1 VKKRRFLSFLV
12 ILSISFCLT
21 SSGSEPQVLAIRAGK
36 IWTLTDGVITDGLI
50 IINNGK
56 IQAVGENA
64 DVPEGAKVL
73 DMSDKNVMP
82 GMIDAH
88 CHIGLSLDILSEMD
102 ETIAAVAADM
112 QILDAFNPHADDVK
126 TALRSGVTTI
136 LLAPGYRNPV
146 GGQPSV
152 LKLDTSKANDWVLK
166 RSAGVEFSLMNQA
179 LMFDREPTSRAG
191 LMELIREELD
201 KAKADKDDGFNP
213 SRKALKR
220 VVDANLPTYIWAH
233 TVDEIASAIVIIDEY
248 DLNAVLVAAGQGD
261 EIADMITKRNLPVIY
276 PPLLLFSKDKDLKRA
291 GKIANS
297 GVKLAFASLAPKTDL
312 YDLRT
317 SAILAAKYGLD
328 KETALKS
335 LTINAAEILGVADR
349 LGSIS
354 EGKDADLVILNGDPL
369 QLTSSIEMVLINGNI
384 VYQRQEE

>member
-12 ILSISFCLT
+12 VLSISFCLT
-21 SSGSEPQVLAIRAGK
+21 SFGNEAQVLVIRAGK
-36 IWTLTDGVITDGLI
+36 IWTITDGVISDGVI
-50 IINNGK
+50 IVNNGK
-56 IQAVGENA
+56 IQAVGENLN
-64 DVPEGAKVL
+64 VPEGAKAL
-73 DMSDKNVMP
+73 DMSDKNIMP

-102 ETIAAVAADM
+102 ETVAAVAADM
-112 QILDAFNPHADDVK
+112 QILDAFNPHSEDVK
-126 TALRSGVTTI
+126 KALRSGVTTVM
-136 LLAPGYRNPV
+136 LAPGYRNPV
-146 GGQPSV
+146 GGQPAV
-152 LKLDTSKANDWVLK
+152 LKLDKSMANDWILK
-166 RSAGVEFSLMNQA
+166 RTAGVEFSLMNQA

-191 LMELIREELD
+191 LIELIKGELNE
-201 KAKADKDDGFNP
+201 AKAYQEGFNP
-213 SRKALKR
+213 RLEVLKR
-220 VVDANLPTYIWAH
+220 VVDSKLPAYIWAH
-233 TVDEIASAIVIIDEY
+233 TVDEITSAMAIIDEY
-248 DLNAVLVAAGQGD
+248 NLNAVLVAAGQGD
-261 EIADMITKRNLPVIY
+261 EVADMIAERNLPVIY
-276 PPLLLFSKDKDLKRA
+276 PSLLLSSKDKDLKRA
-291 GKIANS
+291 GKIAGS

-354 EGKDADLVILNGDPL
+354 DGKDADLVILNGDPL
-369 QLTSSIEMVLINGNI
+369 QLTSGIEMVLINGNI

>member
-1 VKKRRFLSFLV
+1 MKKRRFLSFLV
-12 ILSISFCLT
+12 ILSSSFCPV
-21 SSGSEPQVLAIRAGK
+21 SSGGEPQVLVIRAGK
-36 IWTLTDGVITDGLI
+36 ILTLTDGVVANGVI
-50 IINNGK
+50 IVNNGK
-56 IQAVGENA
+56 IQAVGENV

-102 ETIAAVAADM
+102 ETVTAIAADM

-126 TALRSGVTTI
+126 KALRSGVTTVM
-136 LLAPGYRNPV
+136 LAPGYRNPV
-146 GGQPSV
+146 GGQPAV
-152 LKLDTSKANDWVLK
+152 VKLDTSKANDWVLK

-191 LMELIREELD
+191 LIELVKEELD
-201 KAKADKDDGFNP
+201 KAKAYQEGFNP
-213 SRKALKR
+213 RLTVLKS
-220 VVDANLPTYIWAH
+220 VVNANLPVYIWAH
-233 TVDEIASAIVIIDEY
+233 NVDEIVSAMSIVDEY
-248 DLNAVLVAAGQGD
+248 NLNAVLVAAGQGD
-261 EIADMITKRNLPVIY
+261 EVTDMIAERNLPVIY
-276 PPLLLFSKDKDLKRA
+276 PPLLLSSKDKDLRRA

-312 YDLRT
+312 CDLRT
-317 SAILAAKYGLD
+317 SAILAVKYGLD

-354 EGKDADLVILNGDPL
+354 EGKDADLVIINGDPL

-384 VYQRQEE
+384 VYQRQGE

>member
-1 VKKRRFLSFLV
+1 MKKRRFLSFLV

-21 SSGSEPQVLAIRAGK
+21 SSGSEQQVLVIRAGK
-36 IWTLTDGVITDGLI
+36 IWTLTNGVITDGII

-56 IQAVGENA
+56 IQAVGEDT

-102 ETIAAVAADM
+102 ETVTAIAADM

-126 TALRSGVTTI
+126 KALRSGVTTVM
-136 LLAPGYRNPV
+136 LAPGYRNPV
-146 GGQPSV
+146 GGQPAV
-152 LKLDTSKANDWVLK
+152 VKLDTSKANDWVLK

-191 LMELIREELD
+191 LIELVKEELD
-201 KAKADKDDGFNP
+201 EAKAYQEGFNP
-213 SRKALKR
+213 RLTVLKS
-220 VVDANLPTYIWAH
+220 VVNANLPAYIWAH
-233 TVDEIASAIVIIDEY
+233 NVDEIVSAMSIVDEY
-248 DLNAVLVAAGQGD
+248 NLNAVLVAAGQGD
-261 EIADMITKRNLPVIY
+261 EVTDMIAERNLPVIY
-276 PPLLLFSKDKDLKRA
+276 PPLLLSSKDKDLRRA

-297 GVKLAFASLAPKTDL
+297 GVKLAFSSLAPKTDL
-312 YDLRT
+312 CDLRT
-317 SAILAAKYGLD
+317 SAILAVKYGLD

-354 EGKDADLVILNGDPL
+354 EGKDADLVIVNGDPL

>member
-1 VKKRRFLSFLV
+1 MKKRRFLSFLV
-12 ILSISFCLT
+12 ILSSSFCLV
-21 SSGSEPQVLAIRAGK
+21 SSGGEPQSLAIRAGK
-36 IWTLTDGVITDGLI
+36 IWTLTDGVITNGVI
-50 IINNGK
+50 IVENGK

-64 DVPEGAKVL
+64 DIPEGAKVL

-88 CHIGLSLDILSEMD
+88 CHIGLSPDILGEMD
-102 ETIAAVAADM
+102 ETVAAVAADM
-112 QILDAFNPHADDVK
+112 QILDAFNPHAEDVK
-126 TALRSGVTTI
+126 KALSSGVKTI
-136 LLAPGYRNPV
+136 MLAPGFRNPV
-146 GGQPSV
+146 GGQSAI
-152 LKLDTSKANDWVLK
+152 LKLDTNKANGWVLK

-213 SRKALKR
+213 SHKALKR
-220 VVDANLPTYIWAH
+220 VVDASLPAYIWAR
-233 TVDEIASAIVIIDEY
+233 TVDEIASAMAIVDEY
-248 DLNAVLVAAGQGD
+248 KLNAVLVAAEQGD
-261 EIADMITKRNLPVIY
+261 EVADMVAERNLPIIY
-276 PPLLLFSKDKDLKRA
+276 PPLLLSSKDKDLKRA

-312 YDLRT
+312 CDLRT
-317 SAILAAKYGLD
+317 SAILAVKYGLD

-354 EGKDADLVILNGDPL
+354 EGKDADLVIIDGDPL